1 MLVDEAAA
9 RVDAL
14 RSADDAIEHLG
25 IQVISVSAG
34 SVELALT
41 VEPTMA
47 NGHRILHGGYL
58 FLLADTA
65 LAYCCASLDRASVTR
80 TADIAFL
87 APVAVG
93 ATVSAVAEVRVANGR
108 TTICDVRLESDGIRL
123 AEFRGHAVLA
133 R

>member
-1 MLVDEAAA
+1 MVDDAAT

-14 RSADDAIEHLG
+14 RAVDDAIEHLG
-25 IQVISVSAG
+25 VEIVAVTAG

-41 VEPTMA
+41 VEPSMT
-47 NGHRILHGGYL
+47 NGHGILHGGYL

-87 APVAVG
+87 APAMLG
-93 ATVSAVAEVRVANGR
+93 SRVSAVAEVRVSSGR
-108 TTICDVRLESDGIRL
+108 TTICDVRLDADGVRL
-123 AEFRGHAVLA
+123 AEFRGHGVLV